1 MRILDLALKDLS
13 QMFRDKRSLLFLV
26 AMPIA
31 FTFFM
36 GFAYRGSTQTDE
48 TADTRIPLALVDP
61 EPDAMLNQLLTDRL
75 DSSTTLKPV
84 PLTEPEA
91 MDAFHKGDV
100 AGVLVIPIGFSAQ
113 AEAGE
118 TPQLNLIAEAASSQG
133 QSLYQSLRV
142 PISQLMSAVEA
153 SRLTA
158 DEQSKPAEYVPALEL
173 AWSQWEANSA
183 KSLVRI
189 EKAVAEQ
196 APSAAQSDW
205 TGGNPYNQ
213 ASPGI
218 LVQFAIIG
226 LITSAQILVQERK
239 TRTLQRL
246 MTTAMKPW
254 EIVAGHLLAMFTLT
268 FAQTAMLVIFGQLVL
283 GVNYLREPLGTLL
296 VSVALGLWVAAMGL
310 LIGVLAKGEE
320 QVILFSMLAMFLFS
334 ALGGTWFPL
343 EAAGGAFGTIGRLMP
358 SAWAMNGLQN
368 ILIRGLDLSSVWL
381 PTGILLA
388 YAAGFFALAVWRFRK
403 SEL

>member
-1 MRILDLALKDLS
+1 MRILDLTLKDLS
-13 QMFRDKRSLLFLV
+13 QIVRDKRSLLFLV
-26 AMPIA
+26 VMPIA

-36 GFAYRGSTQTDE
+36 GFAYRGGLNTDE
-48 TADTRIPLALVDP
+48 NVDTRLPLAIVDP
-61 EPDAMLNQLLTDRL
+61 EPDATLNQMLETRL
-75 DSSTTLKPV
+75 ATSTTMKAI

-100 AGVLVIPIGFSAQ
+100 AGVLVIPTGFSAQ

-118 TPQLNLIAEAASSQG
+118 TPRLNLIAEAASSEG
-133 QSLYQSLRV
+133 QSLYQFLRA
-142 PISQLMSAVEA
+142 PISQLMSAVETA
-153 SRLTA
+153 RLSA
-158 DEQSKPAEYVPALEL
+158 KEQSNPAEYAPALEL
-173 AWSQWEANSA
+173 AWSQWETSSSQN
-183 KSLVRI
+183 LVRV
-189 EKAVAEQ
+189 EQAVAEP
-196 APSAAQSDW
+196 ASDW

-218 LVQFAIIG
+218 IVQFAIFG
-226 LITSAQILVQERK
+226 LITSAQIIVQERK

-246 MTTAMKPW
+246 MTTSMKPW

-268 FAQTAMLVIFGQLVL
+268 FAQTAMLIVFGQLVL
-283 GVNYLREPLGTLL
+283 GVNYMHAPLGTLL
-296 VSVALGLWVAAMGL
+296 VSVSLGLWVAAMGL
-310 LIGVLAKGEE
+310 LIGVLANEE
-320 QVILFSMLAMFLFS
+320 QQVILYSMLAMFLFS

-343 EAAGGAFGTIGRLMP
+343 ETAGGAFATLGKLMP

-388 YAAGFFALAVWRFRK
+388 YTAGFFALAVWRFRK